1 MFQHIDVAFYSRMG
15 LTKLLK
21 SFCAFS
27 FLVFFIM
34 PAPFRQHS
42 PGSIILLQS
51 TKIILA
57 VKAFV
62 KTVAVDFFIRV
73 IMLYSFFKRSY
84 LCGIFFSFHN
94 SIIHYKLILVCC
106 NEQQMSKLYFFMT
119 CSLCDPRGVLFKKG
133 IYLFIGS
140 YGSSLQEPVFYL
152 I

>member
-1 MFQHIDVAFYSRMG
+1 MMFQHIDVAFHSRMG

-21 SFCAFS
+21 SFCAFP

-42 PGSIILLQS
+42 FDSIILQGI
-51 TKIILA
+51 KIGLA

-62 KTVAVDFFIRV
+62 KTMAVDFFIRV

-94 SIIHYKLILVCC
+94 FIIHYKLILVCC
-106 NEQQMSKLYFFMT
+106 NEQQMSQLYFFIEFSF
-119 CSLCDPRGVLFKKG
+119 CYPLGVFFKNG
-133 IYLFIGS
+133 IYLFGCS
-140 YGSSLQEPVFYL
+140 YGFSLQ
-152 I
+152 